1 MFTMLE
7 IAFEA
12 FKTLNH
18 EKVAGELK
26 YFFNCQTCSD
36 TIKWLGVSPN
46 DKIVNDFYW
55 TVSLNGCID
64 YTGDRAA
71 CENLLSK
78 FEGLFS

>member
-1 MFTMLE
+1 
-7 IAFEA
+7 
-12 FKTLNH
+12 
-18 EKVAGELK
+18 
-26 YFFNCQTCSD
+26 
-36 TIKWLGVSPN
+36 VSPN